1 MYSALA
7 GACKDSI
14 GAKDGKSK
22 KASRNI
28 RSQRK
33 EGENNVRKKEG
44 VRRIEKTR
52 EKP

>member
-22 KASRNI
+22 KEYRKITDGI
-28 RSQRK
+28 RKGGNDGYS
-33 EGENNVRKKEG
+33 GNRKKAEF
-44 VRRIEKTR
+44 
-52 EKP
+52 P